1 MRPTTS
7 SGQEMT
13 SILTPVLA
21 LVILSLVVWIWMYA
35 VRLPAIQRAGLNP
48 QDVRFPAQLN
58 VLPDGAR
65 QVADNYNHLM
75 EQPTIFYA
83 LVFYIYL
90 TSGQDQLYIWLA
102 WAYVGLRVIHTLIQS
117 TINVVALRFSVFSLS
132 TLVLMAMA
140 VRALMA
146 LS

>member
-1 MRPTTS
+1 
-7 SGQEMT
+7 MT

-21 LVILSLVVWIWMYA
+21 LVVLTLVVWIWMYA
-35 VRLPAIQRAGLNP
+35 TRIPAMQRAGLQP
-48 QDVRFPAQLN
+48 QEVRFPAQLN
-58 VLPDGAR
+58 VLPDSAR

-83 LVFYIYL
+83 LVFYIYQ
-90 TSGQDQLYIWLA
+90 SGGQDRLYIWLA
-102 WAYVGLRVIHTLIQS
+102 WAYVALRVIHTLIQC
-117 TINVVALRFSVFSLS
+117 TINVVMLRFSVFSLS

-146 LS
+146 LA

>member
-1 MRPTTS
+1 
-7 SGQEMT
+7 MT
-13 SILTPVLA
+13 SILSPVLA
-21 LVILSLVVWIWMYA
+21 LIILSLVVWIWMYA
-35 VRLPAIQRAGLNP
+35 TRIPAMQRAKLNP

-58 VLPDGAR
+58 ALPDSAR

-90 TSGQDQLYIWLA
+90 SGGQDQLYIWLA

-117 TINVVALRFSVFSLS
+117 TINVVMLRFSVFTLS

-140 VRALMA
+140 ARALIA
-146 LS
+146 LA

>member
-1 MRPTTS
+1 
-7 SGQEMT
+7 MT

-21 LVILSLVVWIWMYA
+21 LIILSLIVWIWMYA
-35 VRLPAIQRAGLNP
+35 TRIPAMQKARINP
-48 QDVRFPAQLN
+48 QDARFPGSLD
-58 VLPDGAR
+58 VLPDSAR

-90 TSGQDQLYIWLA
+90 SGGQDTLYIWLA
-102 WAYVGLRVIHTLIQS
+102 WAYVALRVVHTLIQC
-117 TINVVALRFSVFSLS
+117 TGNIVNLRFTVFSLS

-140 VRALMA
+140 VRAVLA
-146 LS
+146 IV